1 MLERYDATGDPDV
14 RPDDVTFNSVI
25 HAISNDPKD
34 RVDAPRRAMR
44 LLEMMESMSLGGGGG
59 TKPNIISYNSV
70 LNAFAKSGGGP
81 QSARRAEEMLN
92 RLEDSYDKS
101 RRGEGKGGDGAA
113 PSKVCPDVYSY
124 NIVISAWANC
134 GNADRAVA
142 LLDRM
147 THRTKGGA
155 DLNQDA
161 TTYNSVLHAWA
172 QSSDRN
178 APVKALGLLEI
189 MIRLHEARGGG
200 RR

>member
-14 RPDDVTFNSVI
+14 RPGDVTFNSVI

-101 RRGEGKGGDGAA
+101 RRGEGKGGDI
-113 PSKVCPDVYSY
+113 PR
-124 NIVISAWANC
+124 ILQ
-134 GNADRAVA
+134 R
-142 LLDRM
+142 
-147 THRTKGGA
+147 
-155 DLNQDA
+155 
-161 TTYNSVLHAWA
+161 
-172 QSSDRN
+172 SS
-178 APVKALGLLEI
+178 
-189 MIRLHEARGGG
+189 RGGLG
-200 RR
+200 KG